1 MPRKTAISIGELL
14 KEYIRVNRL
23 AKGLNTQRIFKA
35 WEDASGAGKYT
46 IRKFYRDG
54 RLFITVDSSVVR
66 SQLLF
71 QREALVEKINSI
83 LAADEL
89 FTKDEPTTGYVRELI
104 IK

>member
-14 KEYIRVNRL
+14 KEYVKVNHL
-23 AKGLNTQRIFKA
+23 AKGLNTQRVFKA
-35 WEDASGAGKYT
+35 WDDASGAGAYT

-71 QREALVEKINSI
+71 QKDALMEKMNTI
-83 LAADEL
+83 LAADGL
-89 FTKDEPTTGYVRELI
+89 FTKDEPAAGYVKELI